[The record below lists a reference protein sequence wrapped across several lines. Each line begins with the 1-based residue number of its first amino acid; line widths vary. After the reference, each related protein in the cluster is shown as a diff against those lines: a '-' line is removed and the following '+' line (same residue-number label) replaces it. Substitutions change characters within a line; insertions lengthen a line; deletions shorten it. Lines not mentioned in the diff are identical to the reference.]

1 MTDTIEFGKRINHYP
16 IFISFLIS
24 FLIGGLGAIINVK
37 VAILSFLVVLFLLL
51 CVYFPLNVPALFG
64 HWQLENHGVSYY
76 KMNSYWDKLKMIVL
90 PDTVEFQFISYS
102 QIKGFKIVEQNQ
114 TYSMRDLLTI
124 KPAKQSVFPWLRKPF
139 FLKLELNQSSVNL
152 DLASDQRHDPNN
164 TMFRLSNALNIINK
178 KTETD
183 F

>member
-1 MTDTIEFGKRINHYP
+1 
-16 IFISFLIS
+16 
-24 FLIGGLGAIINVK
+24 
-37 VAILSFLVVLFLLL
+37 
-51 CVYFPLNVPALFG
+51 
-64 HWQLENHGVSYY
+64 
-76 KMNSYWDKLKMIVL
+76 
-90 PDTVEFQFISYS
+90 
-102 QIKGFKIVEQNQ
+102 
-114 TYSMRDLLTI
+114 MRDLLTI